1 MKTIL
6 SEAIKCNQE
15 EKHLAVTLEFARWEL
30 ADAEKELKLLKSSV
44 SSSEKEYDQIQKDTE
59 AIEMELE
66 SERYFFFS
74 RRLIIHQVWIRDRFS
89 KKVFTLQQ
97 LADTI
102 SILIMIL

>member
-66 SERYFFFS
+66 SERYFSFQGGWLCIKSGSGIDF
-74 RRLIIHQVWIRDRFS
+74 Q
-89 KKVFTLQQ
+89 KKFLHCHYLQIQ
-97 LADTI
+97 F
-102 SILIMIL
+102 